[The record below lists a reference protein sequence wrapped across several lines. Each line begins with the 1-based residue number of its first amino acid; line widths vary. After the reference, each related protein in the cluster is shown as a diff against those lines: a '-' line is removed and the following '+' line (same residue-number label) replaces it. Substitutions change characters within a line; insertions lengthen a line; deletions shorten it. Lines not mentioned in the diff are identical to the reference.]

1 MPKTDEELLARD
13 AERDIGAELL
23 EAVRDLKAGR
33 WARKTEFEVL
43 KNGTVRRRVERRD
56 GTVEKNDILTGPRW
70 ELMAARA
77 QSDLSQ
83 TEFAR
88 ALGVSKRTLK
98 NWEQGRAQPKGGTR
112 QLLRL
117 AARFPDTLSRLAN
130 LGHET
135 KRTTEI
141 TCKEI

>member
-1 MPKTDEELLARD
+1 MPKTEKELLARD

-23 EAVRDLKAGR
+23 QAARDLRAGR

-43 KNGTVRRRVERRD
+43 KNGAVRRRIQRAD
-56 GTVEKNDILTGPRW
+56 GTVEKEEVLTGARW

-77 QSDLSQ
+77 HSGLSQ

-88 ALGVSKRTLK
+88 ALGVSKRTLE
-98 NWEQGRAQPKGGTR
+98 NWEQGRAQPTGAAR

-117 AARFPDTLSRLAN
+117 AAQFPETVSRLAAM
-130 LGHET
+130 GH
-135 KRTTEI
+135 
-141 TCKEI
+141 